1 LDRKIILSF
10 IIVCFPIILYS
21 QTIAPVKV
29 IKVEYGQISEI
40 VEGHGI
46 IKPFPKD
53 DIKIS
58 AVSPMRIDEILVKPG
73 DEVKKGQLV
82 IKLQRD
88 HSIDLSVEKAK
99 ITLQQAEINLKRA
112 EKLFKSGVI
121 AKVKLENAQTEY
133 NLAKAD
139 YNLQLQSQKYAIEN
153 SDIRSPI
160 NGIVSSVNGV
170 IGQVADPTQELIHIV
185 NMSNTIA
192 SIGIET
198 EDMAK
203 VQVGQPAVVTLPN
216 LSDGNTFDGKVIKQ
230 NREINPATQL
240 IHIWIEIKNPKF
252 TLQPGMFAEAKIFVK
267 TEKHALVLP
276 KSAVLK
282 DPTGNYV
289 YVVKNK
295 TAHKIYIKTGI
306 TTSDKI
312 QVVDGLKEGD
322 VVVYIGNY
330 ELEDGM
336 QVLIQK

>member
-1 LDRKIILSF
+1 MSF
-10 IIVCFPIILYS
+10 MMVCFPIILS
-21 QTIAPVKV
+21 AQTIAPVKV
-29 IKVEYGQISEI
+29 IKVAYGQISEI

-53 DIKIS
+53 DIRIS
-58 AVSPMRIDEILVKPG
+58 ALSPMRIDEILVKPG

-112 EKLFKSGVI
+112 EKLFKYGVI

-133 NLAKAD
+133 NLAKAN

-160 NGIVSSVNGV
+160 NGIISSVNGV
-170 IGQVADPTQELIHIV
+170 IGQVADPTQELVHIV
-185 NMSNTIA
+185 NMNNTIA

-198 EDMAK
+198 EDMDK
-203 VQVGQPAVVTLPN
+203 VHVGQHAIVTLPN

-240 IHIWIEIKNPKF
+240 IHIWIEIKNPKL
-252 TLQPGMFAEAKIFVK
+252 TLQPGMFAEAKIFVR
-267 TEKHALVLP
+267 TENQTIIIP
-276 KSAVLK
+276 KSAVLIDKQKSYVFFIK
-282 DPTGNYV
+282 D
-289 YVVKNK
+289 KM
-295 TAHKIYIKTGI
+295 AHKKYIKTGI
-306 TTSDKI
+306 TTSENI
-312 QVVDGLKEGD
+312 QVVEGLKEGD
-322 VVVYIGNY
+322 IVVYLGNY

-336 QVLIQK
+336 QVEIQK